1 MSPLMKAYTDKV
13 WKLECHFCSLKLEHV
28 PRGQDTGMKDLSW
41 IVAKGLPVPVGAI
54 VEKLSKPSTVLE
66 EEDTGAPPA
75 TKQGTPTTTEQ
86 QEGTADPASERCI
99 SLVPTCWSS

>member
-1 MSPLMKAYTDKV
+1 MSPLMKAYADKV

-28 PRGQDTGMKDLSW
+28 PHGQDAVVKDLSR

-54 VEKLSKPSTVLE
+54 VEKLSKPSAVLE
-66 EEDTGAPPA
+66 EEDTRAPPM
-75 TKQGTPTTTEQ
+75 TKQRTPATTEQ
-86 QEGTADPASERCI
+86 QEGTADLASEWCI